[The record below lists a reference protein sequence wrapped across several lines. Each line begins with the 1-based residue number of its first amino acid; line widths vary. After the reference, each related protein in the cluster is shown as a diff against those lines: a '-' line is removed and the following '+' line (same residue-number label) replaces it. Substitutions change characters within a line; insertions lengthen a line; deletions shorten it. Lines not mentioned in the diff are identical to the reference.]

1 MKIRQTDADI
11 ALAQSWVTR
20 ARHFLEGEDT
30 IKAKGQTYLPKSS
43 ADQPANSYKLMKD
56 QTIFYPASS
65 RTLEGLAGLIF
76 RKPPVVDGAPE
87 GSVMARILSALT
99 SEGEDINTFAYNVIC
114 ERLTSNFMGLL
125 VDMPADEADANL
137 SGDELVNQD
146 MRPFV
151 NLYTFESIVS
161 REYKTLRGVR
171 TLTYVRLRDP
181 DLSERELRLVDGE
194 YWVTIHRHDGV
205 QLHEGTPFQ
214 PLRKSKPL
222 TRIPFFLN
230 TRIVNGVIEQSPIA
244 KVANLNLT
252 HYRNEGLIAMSKL
265 FQASPQGYVFGV
277 DWPIDPKTGKPFK
290 PVVSPGTFWTNPTGE
305 HVQIG
310 YLEYQGKGLDDLR
323 ADREEIKDL
332 MAITGAR
339 MIAGE
344 KIAAEAPETLAIRRA
359 SENSALATVANLTS
373 KAIQDALNELADWM
387 GLPHVKFQLN
397 TDFLPQ
403 PMTAAELQAHVSA
416 LQAGAL
422 SHETFFLA
430 MRDGDLLNPT
440 LTYEV
445 ERERMKKDKAD
456 GLSFGKNASSDPLSN
471 EVPAELPRN
480 DEAAP
485 LA

>member
-1 MKIRQTDADI
+1 MKIRQTDSDI
-11 ALAQSWVTR
+11 GLAAKWVTR

-30 IKAKGQTYLPKSS
+30 VKAKNSIYLPKSS
-43 ADQPANSYKLMKD
+43 ADQPVSSYKLMKE
-56 QTIFYPASS
+56 QTIFYPATS

-87 GSVMARILSALT
+87 GSVMANIMATLT
-99 SEGEDINTFAYNVIC
+99 SDGDDLLTFSYNTVC

-125 VDMPADEADANL
+125 VDMPADAADGNL
-137 SGDELVNQD
+137 SPEERFAQD
-146 MRPFV
+146 QRPFI
-151 NLYTFESIVS
+151 NIYSFENIVC
-161 REYKTLRGVR
+161 REYKTLRGRR
-171 TLTYVRLRDP
+171 TLVYVRLIDA
-181 DLSERELRLVDGE
+181 DGSERELRLIDGE
-194 YWVTIHRHDGV
+194 YWVTVH
-205 QLHEGTPFQ
+205 QLIDNRLVEGKPFQ
-214 PLRKSKPL
+214 PYRNGKPL
-222 TRIPFFLN
+222 NRIPFFLN
-230 TRIVNGVIEQSPIA
+230 TSIRNGVIEQSPIA

-277 DWPIDPKTGKPFK
+277 DWPVGSDGKPFK
-290 PVVSPGTFWTNPTGE
+290 PVVSPGTFWTNPTGKD
-305 HVQIG
+305 VQIG

-323 ADREEIKDL
+323 ADRDEIKGA
-332 MAITGAR
+332 MAVVGVQ

-359 SENSALATVANLTS
+359 SENSALATIANLTS
-373 KAIQDALNELADWM
+373 KAIEDALNEVAAWM
-387 GLPHVKFQLN
+387 GLPSVKFQLN

-430 MRDGDLLNPT
+430 LRDGDILNPT
-440 LTYEV
+440 LTYDME
-445 ERERMKKDKAD
+445 KKRLENDKAA
-456 GLSFGKNASSDPLSN
+456 GLTFGKVVTPVNS

-480 DEAAP
+480 DNAAP